1 MGKRKSRSKPAPK
14 KRTDKLDF
22 VFNCPFCNHEKS
34 VDCTFDK
41 DNKLGTLSCRIC
53 QESYST
59 PINPLTEAI
68 DVFSEWIDECERVN
82 DNDGSAT
89 LDQH

>member
-14 KRTDKLDF
+14 KRTDRLDS

-41 DNKLGTLSCRIC
+41 DNKLGTVLCRIC

-59 PINPLTEAI
+59 PIN
-68 DVFSEWIDECERVN
+68 
-82 DNDGSAT
+82 
-89 LDQH
+89 QHCKSMLVICMDAGGI